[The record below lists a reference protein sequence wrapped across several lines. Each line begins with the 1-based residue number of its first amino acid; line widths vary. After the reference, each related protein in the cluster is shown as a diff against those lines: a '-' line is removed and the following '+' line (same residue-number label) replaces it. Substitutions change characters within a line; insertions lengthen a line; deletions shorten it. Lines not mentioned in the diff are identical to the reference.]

1 MWDDEELAREFQALR
16 GRLLGVAY
24 GLLGSVDEAEDV
36 VQESWLRLRSADRAR
51 IEDLTGWLIV
61 TTARLARDVLRS
73 ARYRREEYVGPWLP
87 EPLVTGG
94 RPRPDPAGGGDPAD
108 RVTLD
113 ESLSM
118 ALLVVLESLTPAER
132 TAFVLHDVFGIGFPE
147 IGEVVGRGPA
157 ACRQL
162 AVRARRRIE
171 ARAPRFEAP
180 PDEQRR
186 VLAAFAAACRTGDV
200 QALLAL
206 LDPDVVVRSDGG
218 GRVAA
223 ARRPVHGADRVA
235 RYLLGVARWYAG
247 DGGITHAT
255 VNGRPGLLWAR
266 DGHLQGV
273 MSLTLDG
280 GRIVSVD
287 FVRNPDK
294 LERARHLR
302 GTH

>member
-1 MWDDEELAREFQALR
+1 MRDDEEVAREFQALR

-73 ARYRREEYVGPWLP
+73 ARHRREEYVGPWLP
-87 EPLVTGG
+87 EPLVTGE
-94 RPRPDPAGGGDPAD
+94 RPRADPAGGGDPAD

-132 TAFVLHDVFGIGFPE
+132 TAFVLHDVFGVGFAE
-147 IGEVVGRGPA
+147 IGEVVGREPA

-171 ARAPRFEAP
+171 ARAPRFEP
-180 PDEQRR
+180 SPDEQRR

-206 LDPDVVVRSDGG
+206 LDPGVVVRSDGG
-218 GRVAA
+218 GWVAA

-235 RYLLGVARWYAG
+235 RYLAGVARWYAD
-247 DGGITHAT
+247 DGEIAHAT
-255 VNGRPGLLWAR
+255 VNGRPGLLWTR
-266 DGHLQGV
+266 GGELHGV
-273 MSLTLDG
+273 MSVTLDG
-280 GRIVSVD
+280 GRITSVD

-294 LERARHLR
+294 LERARQLR